1 MMRNRP
7 PFSSERR
14 AAVGDVLHAEDINYT
29 QVRAFDRDH
38 TIAFLP
44 ISALEVHGPHL
55 PLGSD
60 LFTARWMAEDT
71 AKAFAAVHP
80 DWTVVRFLPL
90 TLGTD
95 EVPLPGSMNGTQREV
110 YRVLLSQGASL
121 AQAGYRYVVVT
132 NGHGG
137 ARHASGV
144 EAACREVSR
153 RHGIEMFT
161 PAAVVLYD
169 LINGPRFD
177 RLETVLGR
185 PLTAQER
192 AGLLTGEH
200 AATME
205 TSLILAER
213 PDLVD
218 PIYRQLGPGGPPPF
232 RPLAALSLPLAGL
245 LGRGDPERQAKVQ
258 EMVGALAGGIGWFL
272 NARYGYGGPEVT
284 YMGDPSAASAEL
296 GHAIR
301 QAAVED
307 CLALVESVV
316 RGERRAADVR
326 SIASDSVLIH
336 PLFLRRLALVAGA
349 VAAVFLLTRRRC
361 RRCC

>member
-1 MMRNRP
+1 M
-7 PFSSERR
+7 
-14 AAVGDVLHAEDINYT
+14 GDVLHAEDITYT
-29 QVRAFDRDH
+29 QVRAFDPER

-44 ISALEVHGPHL
+44 VTALEVHGPHL
-55 PLGSD
+55 PLGCD
-60 LFTARWMAEDT
+60 MFTARWMAEDT
-71 AKAFAAVHP
+71 AKAFATAHP

-95 EVPLPGSMNGTQREV
+95 ELPLPGSMNATQREV
-110 YRVLLSQGASL
+110 YRVLLAHGASL

-137 ARHASGV
+137 PRHAAGL
-144 EAACREVSR
+144 EAACRQVSR

-161 PAAVVLYD
+161 PSIAVLYG
-169 LINGPRFD
+169 IVTGQRFD

-213 PDLVD
+213 PELVD
-218 PIYRQLGPGGPPPF
+218 PMYRQLGPAGPPPF
-232 RPLAALSLPLAGL
+232 QPLAALGVPLAGL
-245 LGRGDPERQAKVQ
+245 LGRGDPQRQAKVQ
-258 EMVGALAGGIGWFL
+258 EMVGALAGGIGWLL

-284 YMGDPSAASAEL
+284 YQGDPSAASAEL

-301 QAAVED
+301 QVAVED
-307 CLALVESVV
+307 CVALVESVV
-316 RGERRAADVR
+316 RGERRAVEVR
-326 SIASDSVLIH
+326 SIASDAAIIH
-336 PLFLRRLALVAGA
+336 PLFLRRAAFV
-349 VAAVFLLTRRRC
+349 VAAVAVLFLLTRRRNA
-361 RRCC
+361 R

>member
-1 MMRNRP
+1 
-7 PFSSERR
+7 
-14 AAVGDVLHAEDINYT
+14 VGDVLHAEDITYT
-29 QVRAFDRDH
+29 QVRAFDRDR

-44 ISALEVHGPHL
+44 VSALEVHGPHL

-60 LFTARWMAEDT
+60 MFTARWMAEDT
-71 AKAFAAVHP
+71 AKAFAAAHP

-95 EVPLPGSMNGTQREV
+95 ELPLRGSMSTTQREL
-110 YRVLLSQGASL
+110 YRVLLAHGASL

-137 ARHASGV
+137 PRHAAAL
-144 EAACREVSR
+144 EAACRQVSR

-161 PAAVVLYD
+161 PSIAVLYG
-169 LINGPRFD
+169 IVTGQRFD

-185 PLTAQER
+185 HLTAQER
-192 AGLLTGEH
+192 AGLLNGEH

-218 PIYRQLGPGGPPPF
+218 PVYHQLGQAGPPPF
-232 RPLAALSLPLAGL
+232 RPVAALGLPLAGL
-245 LGRGDPERQAKVQ
+245 IGRGDPQRQAKVQ
-258 EMVGALAGGIGWFL
+258 EVVGSLAGGIGWLL

-284 YMGDPSAASAEL
+284 YQGDPSAASAEL

-301 QAAVED
+301 QVAVED

-316 RGERRAADVR
+316 RGERRAVEVR
-326 SIASDSVLIH
+326 SIASDPALIQ
-336 PLFLRRLALVAGA
+336 PLFLRRAALA
-349 VAAVFLLTRRRC
+349 AAALGTLFLLTRRRG
-361 RRCC
+361 RRTR

>member
-1 MMRNRP
+1 
-7 PFSSERR
+7 
-14 AAVGDVLHAEDINYT
+14 VGDVLHAEDITYT
-29 QVRAFDRDH
+29 QVRAFDRAR

-44 ISALEVHGPHL
+44 VSALEVHGPHL

-60 LFTARWMAEDT
+60 MFTARWMAEDT
-71 AKAFAAVHP
+71 ARLFAAAHP

-95 EVPLPGSMNGTQREV
+95 ELPFPGSMDGTQREL
-110 YRVLLSQGASL
+110 YRVLLAQGASL
-121 AQAGYRYVVVT
+121 AQAGYGYVVVT

-137 ARHASGV
+137 ARHASGL

-161 PAAVVLYD
+161 PAAAVLYE
-169 LINGPRFD
+169 LITGPRFD
-177 RLETVLGR
+177 RVETVLGR

-192 AGLLTGEH
+192 AGLLIGEH

-218 PIYRQLGPGGPPPF
+218 PVYRQLGPSGPPPF
-232 RPLAALSLPLAGL
+232 RPLAALSVPLAGL
-245 LGRGDPERQAKVQ
+245 LGRGDPQRQAKVQ
-258 EMVGALAGGIGWFL
+258 EMIAALSGGIGWLL

-301 QAAVED
+301 QVAVED
-307 CLALVESVV
+307 CLALVESVTH
-316 RGERRAADVR
+316 GERRAADVR
-326 SIASDSVLIH
+326 SIASDTVLVH
-336 PLFLRRLALVAGA
+336 PLFLRRLALAAGIVGA
-349 VAAVFLLTRRRC
+349 LFLITRRR
-361 RRCC
+361 RRAG

>member
-1 MMRNRP
+1 M
-7 PFSSERR
+7 
-14 AAVGDVLHAEDINYT
+14 GDVLHAEDITYT
-29 QVRAFDRDH
+29 QVRAFDPER

-44 ISALEVHGPHL
+44 VSALEVHGPHL

-60 LFTARWMAEDT
+60 VFTARWMAEDT
-71 AKAFAAVHP
+71 AKAFAAAHP

-95 EVPLPGSMNGTQREV
+95 ELPLSGSMNATQREV
-110 YRVLLSQGASL
+110 YRVLLAHGASL
-121 AQAGYRYVVVT
+121 AQAGYGYVVVT

-137 ARHASGV
+137 PRHAAGL

-153 RHGIEMFT
+153 RHSIEMFT
-161 PAAVVLYD
+161 PSIAVLYG
-169 LINGPRFD
+169 IVTGQRFD

-192 AGLLTGEH
+192 SGLLHGEH

-213 PDLVD
+213 PELVD
-218 PIYRQLGPGGPPPF
+218 PVYRQLGLAGPPPF
-232 RPLAALSLPLAGL
+232 RPLAALGVPLAGL
-245 LGRGDPERQAKVQ
+245 LGRGDPQRQARVQ
-258 EMVGALAGGIGWFL
+258 EMVRALAGGIGWLL

-284 YMGDPSAASAEL
+284 YEGDPSAASAEL

-301 QAAVED
+301 QVAVED
-307 CLALVESVV
+307 CLALVESVA
-316 RGERRAADVR
+316 RGERRAVEVR
-326 SIASDSVLIH
+326 SIASDPAVLH
-336 PLFLRRLALVAGA
+336 PLFLRRAALAVGA
-349 VAAVFLLTRRRC
+349 VAVLFLLTRRRKS
-361 RRCC
+361 R

>member
-1 MMRNRP
+1 
-7 PFSSERR
+7 
-14 AAVGDVLHAEDINYT
+14 VGDVLHAEDITYT
-29 QVRAFDRDH
+29 QVRAFDRAR

-44 ISALEVHGPHL
+44 VSALEVHGPHL
-55 PLGSD
+55 PLGCD
-60 LFTARWMAEDT
+60 TFAARWMAEDT
-71 AKAFAAVHP
+71 AKAFAAAHP

-95 EVPLPGSMNGTQREV
+95 ELPLPGSMNGTQREL
-110 YRVLLSQGASL
+110 YRVLLAHGASL
-121 AQAGYRYVVVT
+121 AQAGYGYVVVT

-137 ARHASGV
+137 ARHASGL

-161 PAAVVLYD
+161 PSAAVLYE
-169 LINGPRFD
+169 IITGPRFD

-192 AGLLTGEH
+192 AGLLAGEH

-213 PDLVD
+213 PDLVA
-218 PIYRQLGPGGPPPF
+218 PEYRQLGPSGPPPF
-232 RPLAALSLPLAGL
+232 QPLAALGGPLAGL
-245 LGRGDPERQAKVQ
+245 LARGDPQRQAKVQ
-258 EMVGALAGGIGWFL
+258 RMVAALSGGIGWLL

-301 QAAVED
+301 QVTVED
-307 CLALVESVV
+307 CLALVERVTS
-316 RGERRAADVR
+316 GEMRAADVR

-336 PLFLRRLALVAGA
+336 PLFLRRLRWLRAPW
-349 VAAVFLLTRRRC
+349 RRC
-361 RRCC
+361 S

>member
-1 MMRNRP
+1 
-7 PFSSERR
+7 
-14 AAVGDVLHAEDINYT
+14 VGDVLHAEDITYT
-29 QVRAFDRDH
+29 QVRAFDRER

-44 ISALEVHGPHL
+44 VSALEVHGPHL

-60 LFTARWMAEDT
+60 MFTARWMAEDT
-71 AKAFAAVHP
+71 AKAFAAAHP

-95 EVPLPGSMNGTQREV
+95 ELPLPGSMNATQREV
-110 YRVLLSQGASL
+110 YRVLLAHGASL
-121 AQAGYRYVVVT
+121 AEAGYRYVVVT

-137 ARHASGV
+137 ARHASGL

-161 PAAVVLYD
+161 PAAAVLYE
-169 LINGPRFD
+169 IITGPRFD

-218 PIYRQLGPGGPPPF
+218 PVYRQLGPSGPPPF
-232 RPLAALSLPLAGL
+232 RPLAALGVPLAGL
-245 LGRGDPERQAKVQ
+245 LGRGDPQRQAKVQ
-258 EMVGALAGGIGWFL
+258 AMVRSLAGGIGWLL

-301 QAAVED
+301 QVAVED
-307 CLALVESVV
+307 CLALVESVAS
-316 RGERRAADVR
+316 GERRAEEVR
-326 SIASDSVLIH
+326 SIASDAAIIH
-336 PLFLRRLALVAGA
+336 PLFLRRAALAVGA
-349 VAAVFLLTRRRC
+349 VAVLFLLIRRRTA
-361 RRCC
+361 R

>member
-1 MMRNRP
+1 M
-7 PFSSERR
+7 
-14 AAVGDVLHAEDINYT
+14 GDVLHAEDITYT
-29 QVRAFDRDH
+29 QVRAFDPNR

-44 ISALEVHGPHL
+44 VSALEVHGPHL
-55 PLGSD
+55 PLGCD
-60 LFTARWMAEDT
+60 MFTAVWMADDT
-71 AKAFAAVHP
+71 AKAFAAAHP

-95 EVPLPGSMNGTQREV
+95 ELPLPGSMNATQREV
-110 YRVLLSQGASL
+110 YRVLLAHGASL
-121 AQAGYRYVVVT
+121 AEAGYRYVVVT

-137 ARHASGV
+137 ARHASGL

-161 PAAVVLYD
+161 PAAPVLYD
-169 LINGPRFD
+169 IITGKRFD

-213 PDLVD
+213 PELVD
-218 PIYRQLGPGGPPPF
+218 PVYQQLGPGGPPPF

-245 LGRGDPERQAKVQ
+245 LGRSDPQRQAKVQ
-258 EMVGALAGGIGWFL
+258 EMVGALAGGIGWLL

-301 QAAVED
+301 QVAVED
-307 CLALVESVV
+307 CLALVESVA
-316 RGERRAADVR
+316 RGERRAEEVR
-326 SIASDSVLIH
+326 SIASDAAIIH
-336 PLFLRRLALVAGA
+336 PLFLRRAVLVAAGA
-349 VAAVFLLTRRRC
+349 VAVLFLLTRRRC
-361 RRCC
+361 KAG

>member
-1 MMRNRP
+1 
-7 PFSSERR
+7 
-14 AAVGDVLHAEDINYT
+14 VGDVLHAEDITYT
-29 QVRAFDRDH
+29 HVRAFDPDH

-44 ISALEVHGPHL
+44 VSALEVHGPHL
-55 PLGSD
+55 PLGAD
-60 LFTARWMAEDT
+60 MFTARWMAEDT
-71 AKAFAAVHP
+71 AKAFARAHP
-80 DWTVVRFLPL
+80 DWAVVRFLPL

-95 EVPLPGSMNGTQREV
+95 ELPLPGSMDGTQREL
-110 YRVLLSQGASL
+110 YRVLLAHGASL
-121 AQAGYRYVVVT
+121 AQSGYRYVVVT

-137 ARHASGV
+137 ARHASGL

-161 PAAVVLYD
+161 PL
-169 LINGPRFD
+169 PPCSTRSHRPHTD
-177 RLETVLGR
+177 RVETVLGR

-200 AATME
+200 AAPME

-218 PIYRQLGPGGPPPF
+218 PVYQELGPAGPPAF
-232 RPLAALSLPLAGL
+232 QPLAAIAVPLAGL
-245 LGRGDPERQAKVQ
+245 LGRSDPQRQAKVQ
-258 EMVGALAGGIGWFL
+258 KMIGALAGGIGWLL

-301 QAAVED
+301 QVAVED
-307 CLALVESVV
+307 CLALVETVV
-316 RGERRAADVR
+316 RGERRAEDVR
-326 SIASDSVLIH
+326 SLASDSVLIH
-336 PLFLRRLALVAGA
+336 PLFLRRVALVAGA
-349 VAAVFLLTRRRC
+349 VGALFLLTRHRRKT
-361 RRCC
+361 R

>member
-1 MMRNRP
+1 
-7 PFSSERR
+7 
-14 AAVGDVLHAEDINYT
+14 VGDVLHAEDITYT
-29 QVRAFDRDH
+29 QVRAFDPER

-44 ISALEVHGPHL
+44 VSALEVHGPHL
-55 PLGSD
+55 PLGTD
-60 LFTARWMAEDT
+60 MFTARWMAEDT
-71 AKAFAAVHP
+71 AKAFAAAHP

-95 EVPLPGSMNGTQREV
+95 ELPLAGSMNATQREL
-110 YRVLLSQGASL
+110 YRVLLAHGASL

-137 ARHASGV
+137 PRHAAGL
-144 EAACREVSR
+144 EAACREASR

-161 PAAVVLYD
+161 PAIAVLYG
-169 LINGPRFD
+169 IVSGQRFD
-177 RLETVLGR
+177 RLETVLGQ

-192 AGLLTGEH
+192 AGLLNGEH

-218 PIYRQLGPGGPPPF
+218 PMYRQLGLAGPPPF
-232 RPLAALSLPLAGL
+232 RPRAALGVPLAGL
-245 LGRGDPERQAKVQ
+245 LGRGDPQRQARVQ
-258 EMVGALAGGIGWFL
+258 EMVSSLAGGIGWVL

-284 YMGDPSAASAEL
+284 YQGDPSAASAEL

-301 QAAVED
+301 QVAVED

-316 RGERRAADVR
+316 RGERRAVEVR
-326 SIASDSVLIH
+326 SIASDPAVIH
-336 PLFLRRLALVAGA
+336 PLFLRRAALAAGA
-349 VAAVFLLTRRRC
+349 VAALLLLTRRR
-361 RRCC
+361 RKAR

>member
-1 MMRNRP
+1 
-7 PFSSERR
+7 
-14 AAVGDVLHAEDINYT
+14 VGDVLHAEDINYT
-29 QVRAFDRDH
+29 QVRAFDRAR

-44 ISALEVHGPHL
+44 VSALEVHGPHL
-55 PLGSD
+55 PLGCD
-60 LFTARWMAEDT
+60 TFTARWMAEDT
-71 AKAFAAVHP
+71 AKAFAAAHP

-95 EVPLPGSMNGTQREV
+95 ELPLPGSMNGTQREL
-110 YRVLLSQGASL
+110 YRVLLADGASL
-121 AQAGYRYVVVT
+121 AQAGYGYVVVT

-161 PAAVVLYD
+161 PAAAVLYE
-169 LINGPRFD
+169 IITGPRFD

-192 AGLLTGEH
+192 AGLLAGEH

-218 PIYRQLGPGGPPPF
+218 PAYRRLGPGGPPPF
-232 RPLAALSLPLAGL
+232 QPLAALGVPLAGL
-245 LGRGDPERQAKVQ
+245 LGRGDPQRQAKV
-258 EMVGALAGGIGWFL
+258 ERMVAALSGGIGWLL

-301 QAAVED
+301 QVTVED
-307 CLALVESVV
+307 CLALVERVTN
-316 RGERRAADVR
+316 GELRAAEVR

-336 PLFLRRLALVAGA
+336 PLFLRRLALAAGVVGA
-349 VAAVFLLTRRRC
+349 LCLLRRRC
-361 RRCC
+361 KAG

>member
-1 MMRNRP
+1 M
-7 PFSSERR
+7 
-14 AAVGDVLHAEDINYT
+14 GDVLHAEDITYT
-29 QVRAFDRDH
+29 QVRAFDPER

-55 PLGSD
+55 PLGCD
-60 LFTARWMAEDT
+60 MFTARWMAEDT
-71 AKAFAAVHP
+71 AKAFAAAHP

-95 EVPLPGSMNGTQREV
+95 ELPLPGSMNGTQREV
-110 YRVLLSQGASL
+110 YRVLLSHGASL

-153 RHGIEMFT
+153 RHGIEVFT
-161 PAAVVLYD
+161 PSMLVLYG
-169 LINGPRFD
+169 IASGQRFD

-192 AGLLTGEH
+192 AGLLSGEH

-218 PIYRQLGPGGPPPF
+218 PVYRELGPNGPPPF
-232 RPLAALSLPLAGL
+232 QPLEALSLPLAGL
-245 LGRGDPERQAKVQ
+245 LARGDPERQAKIQ
-258 EMVGALAGGIGWFL
+258 RMVGALSGGIGWVL

-284 YMGDPSAASAEL
+284 YQGDPSAASAEL

-301 QAAVED
+301 QVVVED
-307 CLALVESVV
+307 CLAVVESVT
-316 RGERRAADVR
+316 RGERRAVEVH

-336 PLFLRRLALVAGA
+336 PLFLRRVALAAGA
-349 VAAVFLLTRRRC
+349 MAALFLLTRRRC
-361 RRCC
+361 KAA

>member
-1 MMRNRP
+1 
-7 PFSSERR
+7 
-14 AAVGDVLHAEDINYT
+14 VGDVLHAEDINYT
-29 QVRAFDRDH
+29 QVRAFDPDR

-44 ISALEVHGPHL
+44 VSALEVHGPHL
-55 PLGSD
+55 PLGCD
-60 LFTARWMAEDT
+60 MFTARWMAEDT
-71 AKAFAAVHP
+71 AKAFAATHP
-80 DWTVVRFLPL
+80 DWAVVRFLPL

-95 EVPLPGSMNGTQREV
+95 ELPLAGSMNGTQREL
-110 YRVLLSQGASL
+110 YRVLLSHGASL

-137 ARHASGV
+137 ARHASGL

-153 RHGIEMFT
+153 RHAIEMFT
-161 PAAVVLYD
+161 PAAPVLYD
-169 LINGPRFD
+169 IITGKRFD
-177 RLETVLGR
+177 RVETVLGR

-232 RPLAALSLPLAGL
+232 RPLAALGVPLAGL
-245 LGRGDPERQAKVQ
+245 LGRNDPQRQAKVQ
-258 EMVGALAGGIGWFL
+258 EMIGALAGGIGWLL

-301 QAAVED
+301 QVAVED

-316 RGERRAADVR
+316 RGERRAVEVR

-336 PLFLRRLALVAGA
+336 PLFLRRAALAAGA
-349 VAAVFLLTRRRC
+349 VAALFLLTRRR
-361 RRCC
+361 RVRC

>member
-1 MMRNRP
+1 M
-7 PFSSERR
+7 
-14 AAVGDVLHAEDINYT
+14 GDVLHAEDITYT
-29 QVRAFDRDH
+29 QVRAFDRAR

-44 ISALEVHGPHL
+44 VSALEVHGPHL

-60 LFTARWMAEDT
+60 TFTARWMAEDT
-71 AKAFAAVHP
+71 AKAFAAAHP

-95 EVPLPGSMNGTQREV
+95 ELPLPGSMNGTQREL
-110 YRVLLSQGASL
+110 YRVLLAHGASL
-121 AQAGYRYVVVT
+121 AQAGYGYVVVT

-137 ARHASGV
+137 ARHASGL

-161 PAAVVLYD
+161 PAAAVLYE
-169 LINGPRFD
+169 IITGPRFD

-192 AGLLTGEH
+192 AGLLAGEH

-213 PDLVD
+213 PELVD
-218 PIYRQLGPGGPPPF
+218 PAYRRLGLGGPPPF
-232 RPLAALSLPLAGL
+232 QPLAALGVPLAGL
-245 LGRGDPERQAKVQ
+245 LGRGDPQRQAKVQ
-258 EMVGALAGGIGWFL
+258 SMVAALSGGIGWLL

-301 QAAVED
+301 QVTVED
-307 CLALVESVV
+307 CLALVERVTS
-316 RGERRAADVR
+316 GELRAADVR

-336 PLFLRRLALVAGA
+336 PLFLRRLAL
-349 VAAVFLLTRRRC
+349 AAVVVGALCLLRRRHC
-361 RRCC
+361 KG

>member
-1 MMRNRP
+1 
-7 PFSSERR
+7 
-14 AAVGDVLHAEDINYT
+14 VGEVLHAEDITYT
-29 QVRAFDRDH
+29 QVRAFDPDH

-44 ISALEVHGPHL
+44 VSALEVHGPHL
-55 PLGSD
+55 PLGAD
-60 LFTARWMAEDT
+60 MFTARWMAEDT
-71 AKAFAAVHP
+71 AKAFAAAHP

-95 EVPLPGSMNGTQREV
+95 ELPLPGSMDGTQREL
-110 YRVLLSQGASL
+110 YRVLLTHGASL

-137 ARHASGV
+137 ARHASGL
-144 EAACREVSR
+144 EAACREVSH

-161 PAAVVLYD
+161 PAAAVLYE
-169 LINGPRFD
+169 IITGKRFD
-177 RLETVLGR
+177 RVEIILGR

-218 PIYRQLGPGGPPPF
+218 PVYRQLGPGGPPPF
-232 RPLAALSLPLAGL
+232 RPLAALGVPLGGL
-245 LGRGDPERQAKVQ
+245 LARGDPQRQAKVQ
-258 EMVGALAGGIGWFL
+258 EMVRALAGGIGWLL

-301 QAAVED
+301 QVAVED
-307 CLALVESVV
+307 CLALVESVT
-316 RGERRAADVR
+316 RGERRAEDVR

-336 PLFLRRLALVAGA
+336 PLFLRRVALAAGA
-349 VAAVFLLTRRRC
+349 VAALFLLTRRR
-361 RRCC
+361 RKAR